1 MGKLYLV
8 ATPIGN
14 LEDFSFRAKRI
25 LKEVPLI
32 AAEDTRTTR
41 VLLNHYQIET
51 KLTPYHDHN
60 KEAAAA
66 VLLEHL
72 KDKDLAL
79 VSDAGSPAINDPGF
93 YLVQAAIQAGFEV
106 IPIPG
111 PSAPIAALSASGIAT
126 DSFLYLGYLPRKK
139 TARREQLNK
148 VLDLPWTLVFLE
160 SPHRLMDSLE
170 DLQSILGDR
179 RMVVARELTKLHETV
194 IVGRTA
200 DVLERAN
207 KLTIKG
213 EFTVLVAPAGFEL

>member
-25 LKEVPLI
+25 LNEVPLI

-66 VLLEHL
+66 ALLEHL

-93 YLVQAAIQAGFEV
+93 YLVQAAIQAGF
-106 IPIPG
+106 
-111 PSAPIAALSASGIAT
+111 
-126 DSFLYLGYLPRKK
+126 
-139 TARREQLNK
+139 
-148 VLDLPWTLVFLE
+148 
-160 SPHRLMDSLE
+160 
-170 DLQSILGDR
+170 
-179 RMVVARELTKLHETV
+179 
-194 IVGRTA
+194 
-200 DVLERAN
+200 
-207 KLTIKG
+207 
-213 EFTVLVAPAGFEL
+213 